1 MNYYLGIDLGT
12 GSMKTV
18 LFDVDGKEISQHAV
32 EYPIYQLHNG
42 WSEQDPQDWYDA
54 AVETVNYVMKESKV
68 NPQDVLG
75 LGMSGQMAGAVFLD
89 TNGEPLRKAIL

>member
-18 LFDVDGKEISQHAV
+18 LFDVDGLEIAQNSL

-42 WSEQDPQDWYDA
+42 WSEQDPED
-54 AVETVNYVMKESKV
+54 
-68 NPQDVLG
+68 
-75 LGMSGQMAGAVFLD
+75 
-89 TNGEPLRKAIL
+89 